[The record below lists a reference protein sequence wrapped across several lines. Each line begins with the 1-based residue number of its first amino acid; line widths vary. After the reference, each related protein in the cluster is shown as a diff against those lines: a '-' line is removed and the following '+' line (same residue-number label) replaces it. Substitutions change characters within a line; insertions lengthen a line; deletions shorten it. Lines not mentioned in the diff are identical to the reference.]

1 MINPATVAFDFDGV
15 IADTMTLFLDI
26 ARSEYRI
33 QGIDYEDI
41 TCYSLV
47 DCVDIDEDTVL
58 AISSK
63 IVAGDYRCPLNIYE
77 GAFDVLNRLVECHN
91 PLLLV
96 TARPYLGPVGDWVRE
111 NVSLDSHQVEVV
123 TTGSFEAKAA
133 VLLEKGITH
142 FVEDRL
148 ETCFTIQEVGIVPV
162 LFRQPWNR
170 QPHRFLEVGSW
181 AEIARLID
189 FPDRGADGH

>member
-1 MINPATVAFDFDGV
+1 
-15 IADTMTLFLDI
+15 
-26 ARSEYRI
+26 
-33 QGIDYEDI
+33 
-41 TCYSLV
+41 
-47 DCVDIDEDTVL
+47 
-58 AISSK
+58 
-63 IVAGDYRCPLNIYE
+63 VAGDYQYPLKIYD
-77 GAFDVLNRLVECHN
+77 GASDVLNRLLECHN

-111 NVSLDSHQVEVV
+111 NISLDTHQVEVV
-123 TTGSFEAKAA
+123 TTGSFEDKAV

-148 ETCFTIQEVGIVPV
+148 ETCFTVQEAGIVPV
-162 LFRQPWNR
+162 VFKQPWNR

-189 FPDRGADGH
+189 FPD